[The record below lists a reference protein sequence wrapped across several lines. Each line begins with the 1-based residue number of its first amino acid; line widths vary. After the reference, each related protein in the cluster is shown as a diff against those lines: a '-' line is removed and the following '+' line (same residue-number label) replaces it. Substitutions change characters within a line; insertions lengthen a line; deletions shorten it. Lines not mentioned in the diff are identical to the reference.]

1 MNTITE
7 PNAGESKGA
16 DRSTAPPAAHR
27 PAPASHRRQWATR
40 LVPLAAAA
48 LLGGV
53 VAGGLV
59 AAVGDNDASP
69 PTTGVAIAPAVAS
82 STFATRGPAESIEQ
96 IYRAAAPGVVQ
107 ITQGNVEGSGF
118 VIDTQGDIV
127 TNAHV
132 VTNGGAVTASFS
144 NADQAPVR
152 VVGVDDSTDV
162 ALLKVAVPAA
172 ALAPLPLGDSSTL
185 QVGDAVVAIGN
196 PFGLDRSAT
205 NGIVSAIDRQIVSP
219 NGFAIN
225 GAIQTNA
232 AINHG
237 NSGGPLLNAQGKVI
251 GITSQIA
258 DSGVNAN
265 VGVGFAV
272 PINTVKQVTADL
284 KAIGSV
290 AHAWLGVSL
299 APVDPTIA
307 ARAALPVSHG
317 AMIAGVEAG
326 GPAASAGLR
335 AATRTTVLGGMSYG
349 IGGDIVT
356 AVNGTPISSPQDL
369 QSAVEA
375 LRAGAKIALAVVHPD
390 GSKAT
395 VTITAGLQPKTSP
408 AGR

>member
-7 PNAGESKGA
+7 PGAGESRGA
-16 DRSTAPPAAHR
+16 DRSSAPPAAHR
-27 PAPASHRRQWATR
+27 PDPASRRRWAIR
-40 LVPLAAAA
+40 LVPLAVAA

-59 AAVGDNDASP
+59 AAVDDNDASP
-69 PTTGVAIAPAVAS
+69 PAPGVTVAPGVAS
-82 STFATRGPAESIEQ
+82 STFATSGKAESIEQ

-107 ITQGNVEGSGF
+107 ITQGDFEGSGF
-118 VIDTQGDIV
+118 VIDKQGDIV

-185 QVGDAVVAIGN
+185 QVGDGVVAIGN

-205 NGIVSAIDRQIVSP
+205 NGIVSAIGRQIVSP
-219 NGFAIN
+219 NGFPIN
-225 GAIQTNA
+225 DAIQTNA

-237 NSGGPLLNAQGKVI
+237 NSGGPLLNTQGQVI

-258 DSGVNAN
+258 QSGVNAN

-284 KAIGSV
+284 KATGSV

-317 AMIAGVEAG
+317 AMIAGVEAR

-335 AATRTTVLGGMSYG
+335 AATRSTIIGGMSYG

-369 QSAVEA
+369 QSAVQA
-375 LRAGAKIALAVVHPD
+375 LRAGDRIALAVVHPD

-395 VTITAGLQPKTSP
+395 VTITAGLQPRTSP
-408 AGR
+408 AR